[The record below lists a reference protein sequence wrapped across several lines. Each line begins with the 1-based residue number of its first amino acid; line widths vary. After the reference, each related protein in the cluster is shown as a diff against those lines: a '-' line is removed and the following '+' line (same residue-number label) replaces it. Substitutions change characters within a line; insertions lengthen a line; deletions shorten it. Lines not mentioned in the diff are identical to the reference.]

1 MQLVVRKGRNM
12 IRAVIFDM
20 DGTLVDSETVSTKA
34 WHKTAA
40 TMGIDVPDS
49 LIRALIGL
57 NAVLGKQVIAE
68 HFNGDTDLA
77 ERAFNMHMDIFLEIA
92 STELELMPSA
102 RECLQKLQAAG
113 YPLALA
119 TSTHRIRAV
128 PRLERFGL
136 ESMFATL
143 TCGNEV
149 ERSKPEPDIFLA
161 AAKSLGVESA
171 RCAVVEDS
179 FNGVRAGHA
188 AGMHT
193 FMIPD
198 QVEPTAEIAA
208 LCTAVLP
215 SLAEL
220 PAAIAEL

>member
-1 MQLVVRKGRNM
+1 M
-12 IRAVIFDM
+12 IEAVIFDM
-20 DGTLVDSETVSTKA
+20 DGTLVDSEMVSDKA
-34 WHKTAA
+34 WRKTGEV
-40 TMGIDVPDS
+40 MGLDIPES
-49 LIRALIGL
+49 LIRSLIGL
-57 NAVLGKQVIAE
+57 NATLGKQVVAE
-68 HFNGDTDLA
+68 HFGGDAQLA
-77 ERAFNMHMDIFLEIA
+77 ERAFDKHMDLFLEIA
-92 STELELMPSA
+92 ETSLEMMPHA
-102 RECLQKLQAAG
+102 RECLEELQAAG
-113 YPLALA
+113 YPMALA
-119 TSTHRIRAV
+119 TSTHRLRAV
-128 PRLERFGL
+128 PRLDRFGL
-136 ESMFATL
+136 GGFFATL

-149 ERSKPEPDIFLA
+149 DRSKPAPDIFLA
-161 AAKSLGVESA
+161 TAKSLGVAPE

-220 PAAIAEL
+220 PAAIKAL

>member
-12 IRAVIFDM
+12 IQAVIFDM

-102 RECLQKLQAAG
+102 RECLQELQAAG

-161 AAKSLGVESA
+161 AAKSLGVEPA

-220 PAAIAEL
+220 PTAIAEL